1 MSLIP
6 GTRPPSGLRMAP
18 GRTPGAAWSWLAPVL
33 AACMALAACA
43 APAAGPAA
51 PSSAADSRSVAPAA
65 GSPPSAGAVQP
76 TAPQPIKVVLGTI
89 SASIAPVVVAQEA
102 GFLAR
107 QGLDAELIA
116 ARVAREAMA
125 AVVSQDVP
133 IGAIGGNAVINASA
147 GGGDLVMVAMQQ
159 LRFTYQVMASPEL
172 RSFADLRGKRLGIA
186 DVGGSSDLATQ
197 YALDKFGLRR
207 NDDVNI
213 VVLGGQG
220 ERLGGLQA
228 GAVQASM
235 LQAPFTAAARKSGY
249 QAIFNYAD
257 EDYEVPVS
265 TIVTSRA
272 YLRSQPE
279 VMRGFVTALV
289 DAIQYFKTDREQTTA
304 IMGRFLKEDD
314 PEVLAELYRE
324 AAGPVMLDAPYPS
337 VSAVANAIE
346 QLVSHNPDVARL
358 RADDLVD
365 DRFVR
370 ELDQSGY
377 IARLY
382 GR

>member
-1 MSLIP
+1 
-6 GTRPPSGLRMAP
+6 
-18 GRTPGAAWSWLAPVL
+18 
-33 AACMALAACA
+33 
-43 APAAGPAA
+43 
-51 PSSAADSRSVAPAA
+51 
-65 GSPPSAGAVQP
+65 
-76 TAPQPIKVVLGTI
+76 
-89 SASIAPVVVAQEA
+89 VVAQEA

-125 AVVSQDVP
+125 AVVSQEVP

-147 GGGDLVMVAMQQ
+147 GGGELTMVAMQQ
-159 LRFTYQVMASPEL
+159 LRFTYQVMAGPEL
-172 RSFADLRGKRLGIA
+172 RTFPDLRGRRLGIA
-186 DVGGSSDLATQ
+186 DVGGTSDLATQ

-207 NDDVNI
+207 NDDVT
-213 VVLGGQG
+213 VMVLGSQN

-228 GAVQASM
+228 GAVHASM

-249 QAIFNYAD
+249 HSIFDYAD

-272 YLRSQPE
+272 YLRSQPD
-279 VMRGFVTALV
+279 VIRRFVTAMV
-289 DAIQYFKTDREQTTA
+289 DAIHYFKTEREGTMA
-304 IMGRFLKEDD
+304 IMGRFLREEDSD
-314 PEVLAELYRE
+314 ILLELYRE
-324 AAGPVMLDAPYPS
+324 SAGPVLAEAPYPS
-337 VSAVANAIE
+337 LRAVANALQQIVE
-346 QLVSHNPDVARL
+346 HNPDAARL
-358 RADDLVD
+358 RAEELID